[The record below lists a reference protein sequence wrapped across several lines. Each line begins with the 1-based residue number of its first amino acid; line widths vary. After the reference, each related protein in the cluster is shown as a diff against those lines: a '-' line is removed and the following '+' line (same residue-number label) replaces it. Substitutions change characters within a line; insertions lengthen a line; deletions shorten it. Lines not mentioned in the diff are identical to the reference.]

1 MRRLFLL
8 LCLSLGAA
16 CARPVAIAGV
26 LTSPRIETKTLPS
39 GQEGLPV
46 WFLPQL
52 GVQILN
58 RPDDLRLSYG
68 GVSLRFTPR
77 GGWNRAASPAPE
89 LPVPELLGGSVH
101 VSLAVLRAL
110 GVPLLEDAPQVL
122 DFAARPLALTPPA
135 APVSAPTPVPPPPV
149 QPPVVLPPAVQP
161 PAVQPPVAALPVVPT
176 PLTTIRSSRALNRA
190 TETQR
195 VVLEF
200 GAQLPYSLKRD
211 ANGLSLTVGGAIGAP
226 SLQKLDSGDVL
237 SLSVGAGNL
246 YVHLNTGPGGVS
258 QVFTLQDP
266 YRIVIDTVTN
276 LDPGVTPPPDL
287 AHLPPGVTY
296 RQFGGLELLSFDPAA
311 YAPKL
316 VSAGTARAS
325 SVYDLVRR
333 VGGVAGV
340 NGGYFD
346 PKTSVPVDLVAL
358 GGLMVAP
365 SLERRATLGLTGGTA
380 NAGVLLGYP
389 RPRYTLSGPWGSLTV
404 NTVRP
409 QPSPSWVTLF
419 VGDGVTQVGAPG
431 YVTLALDASGVR
443 RAVGGPDV
451 PTPGE
456 IALTFNPA
464 QFPQLPQVAGAP
476 LTLSLNWA
484 LPGWDGVQEAL
495 AAGPLLVDGGQYAL
509 DPVREGFNTGASIW
523 RATRQV
529 AFAVYAGQ
537 PTIAYFRNGTP
548 EAFARALLSVGVSRA
563 MRLDSGSSATV
574 YVAGGY
580 LNTVWSRAVPNAI
593 VFVPR
598 EGAALLDGK

>member
-1 MRRLFLL
+1 MLRERSFSTLPGVRRLLLL

-39 GQEGLPV
+39 GREGLPV

-58 RPDDLRLSYG
+58 TPGDLRLSYG
-68 GVSLRFTPR
+68 GVSLRFTPK
-77 GGWNRAASPAPE
+77 GGWNGAGLPAPE
-89 LPVPELLGGSVH
+89 LLNGSVH
-101 VSLAVLRAL
+101 VSLSVLRAL

-122 DFAARPLALTPPA
+122 DFAARPLVLTPPA
-135 APVSAPTPVPPPPV
+135 PDTPLPAEPPTS
-149 QPPVVLPPAVQP
+149 QPPAIQPPAVQP
-161 PAVQPPVAALPVVPT
+161 PAVQPAVPALPLAPA

-200 GAQLPYSLKRD
+200 GAQAPYSLKRD
-211 ANGLSLTVGGAIGAP
+211 ADGLSLTVGGATSAP
-226 SLQKLDSGDVL
+226 SLQKLESGDVL
-237 SLSVGAGNL
+237 SVSPDSDNL
-246 YVHLNTGPGGVS
+246 YVRLTTGKGGVS
-258 QVFTLQDP
+258 QVFTLADP

-276 LDPGVTPPPDL
+276 LDPSVTPPPDL

-333 VGGVAGV
+333 AGGVAGV

-365 SLERRATLGLTGGTA
+365 SLERRATLGFLNG
-380 NAGVLLGYP
+380 GVLLGYP
-389 RPRYTLSGPWGSLTV
+389 RPRYTLLGPWGSLTV

-409 QPSPSWVTLF
+409 QPNPLWLTLF
-419 VGDGVTQVGAPG
+419 VGDGATQVGAAG
-431 YVTLALDASGVR
+431 YTTLTLDGTSVT
-443 RAVGGPDV
+443 RAVSGPNV
-451 PTPGE
+451 PLPGE
-456 IALTFNPA
+456 IALTFAPA
-464 QFPQLPQVAGAP
+464 RFPQLPQVAGTS
-476 LTLSLNWA
+476 LTLGLNWA
-484 LPGWDGVQEAL
+484 APGWDGVQEAL
-495 AAGPLLVDGGQYAL
+495 AAGPLLVEGGQYAL
-509 DPVREGFNTGASIW
+509 DPAREGFNTGASIW

-548 EAFARALLSVGVSRA
+548 EEFARALLAVGVARA

-574 YVAGGY
+574 YVSGGY

-598 EGAALLDGK
+598 EVVGNR